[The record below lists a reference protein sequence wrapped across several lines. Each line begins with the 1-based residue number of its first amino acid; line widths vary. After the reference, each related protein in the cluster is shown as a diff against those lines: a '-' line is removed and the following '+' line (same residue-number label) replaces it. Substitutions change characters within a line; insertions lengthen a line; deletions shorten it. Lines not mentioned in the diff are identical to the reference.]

1 MRRLSLN
8 RSEPAKKSGQNTPH
22 AVLPHT
28 VDRGLERGECRLH
41 RAKVGRIGLNPLVAG
56 EDRKVWNRRY
66 LAVATPSS
74 EGLLTE
80 RTAAA
85 QPWGQE
91 PLFMPIAAPQLFLRY
106 RSVYAREI
114 PIAALP
120 TNKAV
125 DTGTVSYPLD
135 RKRGETFCIDDL

>member
-1 MRRLSLN
+1 MTAMFGPIGSGRTTGIGALQPVAENAAYGRR
-8 RSEPAKKSGQNTPH
+8 
-22 AVLPHT
+22 
-28 VDRGLERGECRLH
+28 C
-41 RAKVGRIGLNPLVAG
+41 
-56 EDRKVWNRRY
+56 
-66 LAVATPSS
+66 
-74 EGLLTE
+74 
-80 RTAAA
+80 
-85 QPWGQE
+85 
-91 PLFMPIAAPQLFLRY
+91 PIAAPQLFLPY